1 MPDNDWLEPKLTPV
15 TANRPNIL
23 IIMSDQ
29 HRWDYSRYCGDP
41 VVSTPNL
48 DRLAQSGVN
57 FTNAYCNSP
66 LCSPS
71 RQSFMTGLYPYRIGL
86 WNNTSSMPEDAVTW
100 AHTLS
105 AAGYETML
113 CGKMHFNGFQKM
125 YGFDRRPV
133 LEGNNNGDVFYS
145 WGIRTTHDW
154 TKPIKPCRSG
164 PKDIAGSGSDS
175 PERQPIFQHDARIVK
190 GTIDVLKEKAAQ
202 TDGKPW
208 ALCCSTVL
216 PHPPF
221 TARKD
226 LYEKYRGRSSKSFNP
241 YGEGLGECDRSL
253 REYYALAANHYTPED
268 LQVLRDAYYG
278 LIEEFDEYIGQILDA
293 LDATGLSKN
302 TVVIYVSDHGEMA
315 GDFGMIG
322 KVTLRESSVRIPMI
336 VRYPGRSKA
345 GAICDSL
352 VSLVDIFPTM
362 LDIAGASLPEPLK
375 LDGHSIIPLIDGR
388 PSDFKGGTVFCEF
401 EGEGWNHPRAMLRDG
416 DLKYI
421 YYHTA
426 EPELYD
432 LATDP
437 QETKNLANR
446 KGRKN
451 LCKRLRSQFP
461 RDWDGEAIETAVIES
476 QARMT
481 LSRCRN
487 VCKDLGW

>member
-1 MPDNDWLEPKLTPV
+1 MPDNDWLEP
-15 TANRPNIL
+15 TAATHKPEQPNIL
-23 IIMSDQ
+23 IIMSDE
-29 HRWDYSRYCGDP
+29 HRWDYSQFNGDP
-41 VVSTPNL
+41 VVQTPHL

-71 RQSFMTGLYPYRIGL
+71 RQSFMAGLYPYRIGL
-86 WNNTSSMPEDAVTW
+86 WNNTSSMPESTATW
-100 AHTLS
+100 AHALS

-154 TKPIKPCRSG
+154 TQPLKPCRSG
-164 PKDIAGSGSDS
+164 PKDITQAGIDV
-175 PERQPIFQHDARIVK
+175 PERQPIFQHDARIVN
-190 GTIDVLKEKAAQ
+190 GTIDILKEKAAQ
-202 TDGKPW
+202 PDGKPW

-226 LYEKYRGRSSKSFNP
+226 LYEKYRGRSSKPFNP
-241 YGEGLGECDRSL
+241 FGEGLGACDRSL
-253 REYYALAANHYTPED
+253 REYYNLASNAYTLED

-278 LIEEFDEYIGQILDA
+278 LIEEFDEYVGQVLDM
-293 LDATGLSKN
+293 LETTGLAKN
-302 TVVIYVSDHGEMA
+302 TIVIYVSDHGEMA

-336 VRYPGRSKA
+336 VRYPGRSKP
-345 GAICDSL
+345 GTTCDTP
-352 VSLVDIFPTM
+352 VSLVDIYPTL
-362 LDIAGASLPEPLK
+362 LDIAGTTLPAPLK
-375 LDGHSIIPLIDGR
+375 LDGNSLIPLIDGR
-388 PSDFKGGTVFCEF
+388 TADFKGGSVFCEF

-416 DLKYI
+416 DFKYI
-421 YYHTA
+421 HYHTDA
-426 EPELYD
+426 PELYN
-432 LATDP
+432 LAIDP
-437 QETKNLANR
+437 QETTNLAPLKEYAKTCN
-446 KGRKN
+446 
-451 LCKRLRSQFP
+451 RLRALFP
-461 RDWDGEAIETAVIES
+461 KDWDGAKIETEVIES
-476 QARMT
+476 QARMR

-487 VCKDLGW
+487 VCKDIGW